1 MALYFTSPLHPTEPA
16 AQAKTKAWEQSL
28 LSAYAKG
35 ANVEAVYRSCQQEA
49 DSASAS
55 AKDWLERLWKEHAA
69 RLQYQVSKTIED
81 ACSVFPEWLCII
93 GQQDAEASRRF
104 QTKDYSQICGA
115 HAAASTDFKQKLE
128 PFGIEQLKYG
138 LDLVTGAPIRQAE
151 LQQEVSDRLEEAYA
165 HIDDESAAISEKKL
179 LPKRD
184 ALEAQQLQQIGEQ
197 GEVTKA
203 SDALD
208 AVKNPARISSAGGQI
223 AILQQAFPGK
233 EVEKLDETVQD
244 RMFDEHVAQ
253 LQTAKDEKAFAG
265 AMHIGNA
272 ADDAPH
278 VVALNETL
286 ECCDSMEEMLK
297 EHFDGIESCRQSAEE
312 TERQLKDMP
321 GEIDA
326 WQKRHKEQTEKCN
339 ARHNAFVKARDRC
352 REEFQKLLFQVM
364 EKAEELQKRE
374 VEAHASEAAL
384 VLRDA
389 ADVAADKLRED
400 IQDPMAAAL
409 EACTSTQTQCR
420 EASSKLQS
428 DTEAEVSDG
437 KKEASALAQQALE
450 GCACKLTLL
459 DAIYQ
464 EKKDME
470 DRKEKAKEHEEGVI
484 SQLSSLGELEN
495 DDPRLKQLHKA
506 VGKKSKIVAD
516 LVKIREDMAKAQDGK
531 QQAMTDM
538 QKYSDTR
545 LQVNEAQALEKAH
558 EYVKKAF
565 PYVRLAPKVYSS
577 GSGRLIAEGDPMP
590 GDAGGKGVTSIV
602 QMEKIS
608 QEKEEME
615 KMTKKLW
622 LKCLEHDEER
632 KQHEEERQR
641 DAEKMKKMESMLEI
655 LLAEREE
662 RQETA
667 SNSSM
672 PDWTKCDHAD
682 LKG

>member
-253 LQTAKDEKAFAG
+253 LQTDKDEKAFAG
-265 AMHIGNA
+265 AMTIGNA

-278 VVALNETL
+278 MVALSETL
-286 ECCDSMEEMLK
+286 ECCYSMDATLK
-297 EHFDGIESCRQSAEE
+297 VHLAGIMRCRQSAEE

-321 GEIDA
+321 GELDA
-326 WQKRHKEQTEKCN
+326 WLMRHNEQSEKCEVE
-339 ARHNAFVKARDRC
+339 HKASVNDRDLGRDRLQ
-352 REEFQKLLFQVM
+352 RLLFQVM
-364 EKAEELQKRE
+364 EEARKQQQRE
-374 VEAHASEAAL
+374 VVVPASQAKLDQRAA
-384 VLRDA
+384 A
-389 ADVAADKLRED
+389 AAAVTQLRED
-400 IQDPMAAAL
+400 IKGLMPAAL
-409 EACTSTQTQCR
+409 TACTTTQTQCR
-420 EASSKLQS
+420 DVSREVTQK
-428 DTEAEVSDG
+428 TEERVTQG
-437 KKEASALAQQALE
+437 KKEASALAQQGLE
-450 GCACKLTLL
+450 GCACKSTLL
-459 DAIYQ
+459 DAVHQ
-464 EKKDME
+464 EKKDMRG
-470 DRKEKAKEHEEGVI
+470 RKEKAKEHEEGVI